1 MATARTPSSEPPAQ
15 DDGFNET
22 QRTQL
27 QEMIAQA
34 VSGKTPPPSVEAQSG
49 PRKVTDSEWDDMT
62 DRKRES
68 WVRELVDF
76 RLLELEEKDEVRR
89 LAQKVNELGQSKPE
103 PEVSPGIKTRLQ
115 KLIWGD
121 DA

>member
-1 MATARTPSSEPPAQ
+1 MATARTPSSDPPAP
-15 DDGFNET
+15 DNGFNET
-22 QRTQL
+22 QRSQL
-27 QEMIAQA
+27 SEMIAQA
-34 VSGKTPPPSVEAQSG
+34 VSGNKPPPSVDAPTG
-49 PRKVTDSEWDDMT
+49 PRKVTDGEWDDMT

-103 PEVSPGIKTRLQ
+103 PEVSPGITTRLQ

-121 DA
+121 RA